1 MLSRTGKYK
10 FSPQNIDEEL
20 TGSLISSKGQHSQ
33 EYVWISYSDGLNFAL
48 LLFSLCSSFTQFTG
62 FIDRGRSLHV
72 ACSLILQLR
81 VIWGMGDIYP
91 FQKSLSHGISTQD
104 DEAAWSQSHAW
115 MPCWM
120 TAGMLSTVHGSS
132 LTPTG
137 LGACSEPHA

>member
-62 FIDRGRSLHV
+62 FIDGGRSLHV

-81 VIWGMGDIYP
+81 DIWGMGDIYP
-91 FQKSLSHGISTQD
+91 FQKSLSHGISTED
-104 DEAAWSQSHAW
+104 DEA
-115 MPCWM
+115 
-120 TAGMLSTVHGSS
+120 V
-132 LTPTG
+132 
-137 LGACSEPHA
+137 